1 MSTKPRNK
9 ALFSAESPPPPGGI
23 CLSSFVVVSN
33 GSRILLGKMKNPDT
47 WVERFFVSQK
57 FVPGYLAEPEK
68 FLMPATHLAW
78 YESPLDAAD
87 RILREQALVDFPKEK
102 IKLLG
107 VQSHLRGDVND
118 EKNPPHWDICFV
130 YEARLPS
137 KAAAKIKSPD
147 WFDDFGF
154 KPKTKLTS
162 SDFLR
167 AQGDVLEE
175 ANVIGNKKKLTRKKK

>member
-1 MSTKPRNK
+1 MSSQRKGK
-9 ALFSAESPPPPGGI
+9 ALFSADSPPPPGGI

-33 GSRILLGKMKNPDT
+33 GPGILLGKMKNPET

-57 FVPGYLAEPEK
+57 FVPGYMAEEGK
-68 FLMPATHLAW
+68 YLMPATHLAW

-87 RILREQALVDFPKEK
+87 RILREQALVNFPKEK

-130 YEARLPS
+130 YEAKLPTKS
-137 KAAAKIKSPD
+137 AGKIKSPD

-154 KPKTKLTS
+154 KPKSKLTTAN
-162 SDFLR
+162 FLR
-167 AQGDVLEE
+167 GHGDVLEE
-175 ANVIGNKKKLTRKKK
+175 AKVIGKKSRKK